1 MTHRNLWEEREV
13 EEFYNDQEIPDSHLL
28 LLEDDEMGAEFELFD
43 DELEELLNEIEVK
56 NLVPKI

>member
-28 LLEDDEMGAEFELFD
+28 LLEDDEMGVEFELFD